1 MSVLLA
7 RATTMEGE
15 AALVFA
21 GEEARR
27 RGEDLLIFHLDRK
40 AAEDEVVPGVDV
52 RHAHPQED
60 IGDVTSELVE
70 LANSGSVS
78 AVVIGVRHRTS
89 VGKLLLGSAA
99 QRVLLECAVP
109 VIAVKAVAS
118 QK

>member
-7 RATTMEGE
+7 RATTLEGD
-15 AALVFA
+15 AALAFA

-27 RGEDLLIFHLDRK
+27 RGEDLVIFHMDRQ
-40 AAEDEVVPGVDV
+40 AAEDEVLPGVDV
-52 RHAHPQED
+52 RHAYTQGHTED
-60 IGDVTSELVE
+60 ITSELVD
-70 LANSGSVS
+70 LANDGAIS

-109 VIAVKAVAS
+109 VIAVKAAP
-118 QK
+118 QE